1 MPKAAKRVI
10 MRIIPITAGTVRRE
24 ARSMRI
30 DSSLNPLPA
39 GHLIPLS
46 SVGVGRT
53 VIVGEVRTG
62 ISEAEGGDI
71 GLRLLELGFVEGE
84 PLRVVAHGY
93 PGHEPIAVRIGNTTF
108 ALRRFEADHVLVV
121 PAPESAAKP

>member
-1 MPKAAKRVI
+1 MPDVRAA
-10 MRIIPITAGTVRRE
+10 M
-24 ARSMRI
+24 
-30 DSSLNPLPA
+30 SLNSQATSDPP
-39 GHLIPLS
+39 IPLS
-46 SVGVGRT
+46 RVDIGGT
-53 VIVGEVRTG
+53 VIVREIRSGLSEV
-62 ISEAEGGDI
+62 EGGDI

-121 PAPESAAKP
+121 PAPGSGAKS

>member
-1 MPKAAKRVI
+1 MPD
-10 MRIIPITAGTVRRE
+10 MPG
-24 ARSMRI
+24 
-30 DSSLNPLPA
+30 DPSLNSLPPV
-39 GHLIPLS
+39 GGLVPLS
-46 SVGVGRT
+46 RVGVGRT
-53 VIVGEVRTG
+53 VIVGAVRTG
-62 ISEAEGGDI
+62 TSEVEGGDI

-121 PAPESAAKP
+121 PAPGGGAKS